1 MGWGC
6 EFDEDIILTVKN
18 IHWRA
23 GYENTFFCSKQF
35 RRSRSLKDK
44 FQEEHFRR
52 TGKGENTF
60 SFQLGYIIDG
70 DKTISMGFLVVF
82 WDPKHDPNYIVC
94 TKHKQPIRIYHVA
107 LIIV

>member
-6 EFDEDIILTVKN
+6 EFDEDIILKVKN
-18 IHWRA
+18 IYWRV
-23 GYENTFFCSKQF
+23 GSENTVFCSKQF

-60 SFQLGYIIDG
+60 SFQFGYIIDG
-70 DKTISMGFLVVF
+70 RWKKQSERHFLLYLGIQNMTKILLYVQNTNTQFV
-82 WDPKHDPNYIVC
+82 YI
-94 TKHKQPIRIYHVA
+94 T
-107 LIIV
+107 